1 MNKMMRFAT
10 ERFFTAI
17 WVASVVLTLFPN
29 TSNAA
34 RFTGSYLLQMC
45 EKDMT
50 GSEIVQGGHA
60 VCQSYIAGVIDSH
73 NMMRSFGRDFPSVE
87 FCVPQSTT
95 MNELH
100 IIVLEF
106 LRANEQHDDYI
117 ATPAVV
123 TALYNIYPC

>member
-1 MNKMMRFAT
+1 MSNVHCRCVKR
-10 ERFFTAI
+10 
-17 WVASVVLTLFPN
+17 LFIAAFLAMLIVFPGK
-29 TSNAA
+29 SEAA

-45 EKDMT
+45 ERDPN
-50 GSEIVQGGHA
+50 GAEVIQGGHA

-100 IIVLEF
+100 SIVLEF

-123 TALYNIYPC
+123 TALYDIFPC